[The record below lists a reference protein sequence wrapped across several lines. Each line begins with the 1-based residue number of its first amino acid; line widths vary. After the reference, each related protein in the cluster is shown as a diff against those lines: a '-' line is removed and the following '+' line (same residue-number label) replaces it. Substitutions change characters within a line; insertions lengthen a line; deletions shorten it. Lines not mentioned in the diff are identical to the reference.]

1 VIPSVDVDKAIARIA
16 KLAGVDDFGCSIIN
30 PGNSGN
36 PGNRAYAAFLLRT
49 SSSFFC

>member
-1 VIPSVDVDKAIARIA
+1 VILSVDVDKAIAKIA

-36 PGNRAYAAFLLRT
+36 LA
-49 SSSFFC
+49 